1 MFEAPCLATLPL
13 ANRRA
18 GGEAWVLNTGAKA
31 LIIND
36 LRLVIEDKPERCV
49 ALVGRVV
56 GR

>member
-1 MFEAPCLATLPL
+1 LRIGEPAA
-13 ANRRA
+13 RA
-18 GGEAWVLNTGAKA
+18 RVLNTGVKA
-31 LIIND
+31 LIITD